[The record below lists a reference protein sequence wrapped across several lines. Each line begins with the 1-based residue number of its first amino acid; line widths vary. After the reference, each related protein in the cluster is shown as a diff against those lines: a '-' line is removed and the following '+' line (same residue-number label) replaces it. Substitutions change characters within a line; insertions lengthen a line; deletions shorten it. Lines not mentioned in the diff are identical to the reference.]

1 MRAAASAARAAP
13 SAGRRAGC
21 ASTAT
26 CRPGCPP
33 GAAPTAGYHPFW
45 RTAQS
50 RLNRRATRRWP
61 VRSEVR
67 SGVNRYAV
75 VRRISFI
82 WPAAAGDVSHTPS
95 VSSEQTSGPR
105 QRATQGKRHR
115 ASCRC
120 RTPKSRPLWQA
131 CPEEAASPTP
141 APRSRWLSGS
151 DRCRSPQEQLKL
163 RKLELRKRDG
173 TDELA

>member
-50 RLNRRATRRWP
+50 RLNRRATRRWHD
-61 VRSEVR
+61 RSSVR

-105 QRATQGKRHR
+105 QWATQGKRHR

-120 RTPKSRPLWQA
+120 RTPKADHCGRPARRRRRRQ
-131 CPEEAASPTP
+131 
-141 APRSRWLSGS
+141 RQHR
-151 DRCRSPQEQLKL
+151 D
-163 RKLELRKRDG
+163 RDG
-173 TDELA
+173 YQAAIDADHRRNSKAQKVRAQKARWDR